1 MSIVA
6 RTSNFFV
13 SLVTSERFY
22 RMMNLFYIRFHNEYY
37 MLHYPFF
44 ENEED
49 DLIQSQKNLT
59 NHCLSKISP
68 VKGKVVLD
76 VGCGNGIQGLHIT
89 EDHGPE
95 KYIGI
100 DILPE
105 NIRIANQL
113 IGENDN
119 DNMVF
124 HIDNAQDLVNIRD
137 NSVDVVINIESA
149 LHYPNKMRFL
159 KEIYR
164 VLKPGGEFLI
174 ADVLTTK
181 KPSGKKNNKQNRW
194 GIFHH
199 WTLEEYLNSFPFA
212 DLKLISTH
220 DISQS
225 VLQGFRNYKN
235 WFRKKKSKNLLYH
248 LISHFLVFINAK
260 VYSHMYVRTRSYYVF
275 TGVKPI
281 PGPKFLT

>member
-1 MSIVA
+1 
-6 RTSNFFV
+6 
-13 SLVTSERFY
+13 
-22 RMMNLFYIRFHNEYY
+22 
-37 MLHYPFF
+37 MLHYPFY

-49 DLIQSQKNLT
+49 DFIQSQKNLT

-100 DILPE
+100 DISPE
-105 NIRIANQL
+105 NIRIANQV
-113 IGENDN
+113 IEENKN
-119 DNMVF
+119 NNMVF
-124 HIDNAQDLVNIRD
+124 HIDNAQDLVNIGD

-149 LHYPNKMRFL
+149 LHYPNKMQFL
-159 KEIYR
+159 KEINR

-174 ADVLTTK
+174 ADVLTREK
-181 KPSGKKNNKQNRW
+181 SSGRKNNKENRW

-212 DLKLISTH
+212 ELKLLSTH

-225 VLQGFRNYKN
+225 ILQGFRNYKN
-235 WFRKKKSKNLLYH
+235 WFHKRESRTLLNH
-248 LISHFLVFINAK
+248 WISQFLVYLNAK
-260 VYSHMYVRTRSYYVF
+260 VYSHMYTRTRSYYVF
-275 TGVKPI
+275 TGIKPI
-281 PGPKFLT
+281 QGLHYLT